1 MKRPRQ
7 IKRKYF
13 QAEVVDHFY
22 DHGCDS
28 PAGVMISSSTDIL
41 SPKQCRA
48 FAAWLF
54 KAAIYLDKETPH
66 IQTRKAK

>member
-1 MKRPRQ
+1 MKRPRS

-13 QAEVVDHFY
+13 KAEVVDNYF

-28 PAGVMISSSTDIL
+28 PAGVMIHSSSDIL

-66 IQTRKAK
+66 IKAGK